1 MQTIRVVAIQ
11 CCTIGV
17 NLSWYSR
24 PHEAWRGLGSLVPY
38 CTYSQFKLVIAS
50 DLSWKNWTF
59 GIQRQV
65 VCVEEKGQSRVH
77 GVLPCDFPVVRHW
90 SLRLVPGRGIKLWV
104 LLGRFRVSLA
114 WQGVRPRVGR
124 VGPLRS
130 NWPLSS
136 LYFHNHD
143 TLRRSSSCPCAA
155 SKCHCGAP
163 LHGRQYMSVYDL
175 ARSCSLP
182 LYRCV
187 LTRGLLLA
195 GPLYVSDAQFQ
206 CTPIPESPYIDLH

>member
-65 VCVEEKGQSRVH
+65 V
-77 GVLPCDFPVVRHW
+77 
-90 SLRLVPGRGIKLWV
+90 
-104 LLGRFRVSLA
+104 
-114 WQGVRPRVGR
+114 
-124 VGPLRS
+124 
-130 NWPLSS
+130 
-136 LYFHNHD
+136 
-143 TLRRSSSCPCAA
+143 A
-155 SKCHCGAP
+155 SKK
-163 LHGRQYMSVYDL
+163 RDK
-175 ARSCSLP
+175 
-182 LYRCV
+182 
-187 LTRGLLLA
+187 A
-195 GPLYVSDAQFQ
+195 GFTVCCRATFRLFGIGVCA
-206 CTPIPESPYIDLH
+206 